1 MLKCSRSKRKYRAFI
16 EKNKDFFRRIPRSAM
31 EALEV
36 PQNQRQKYEGLLPAK
51 G

>member
-1 MLKCSRSKRKYRAFI
+1 MLKCSSSKRKYRAFI
-16 EKNKDFFRRIPRSAM
+16 EKNKDFFRRIPR

-36 PQNQRQKYEGLLPAK
+36 PQSQRQKYEGILPAK